1 MQQYK
6 GKYIIIIIKYYIFMA
21 ASARNDNKM
30 ITKKEPKNVKRQQ

>member
-1 MQQYK
+1 MQYYK
-6 GKYIIIIIKYYIFMA
+6 GKFITIINIYNNKMT